1 MTADCT
7 ISIYKE
13 TFDLNSSALVT
24 ISLFCWLIFF
34 LSFNYD
40 RRRYRNCALLFIAL
54 VSTVPALCS
63 LAGRYS
69 ARVLYF
75 CIIVFCI
82 ALLIV
87 PVFLIHNGI
96 LMMKREGRSL
106 SNMLSLLLGL
116 VIGLGELSTLLF
128 LLWMENSFGTGR
140 LVNILEHTALIN
152 YLISVTVIYGSV
164 AFLMFMLYS
173 VFLML
178 IPRKSDFDYIIIHG
192 AGLIGGDRVSKLL
205 SDRIDKAI
213 DVYLKDP
220 SPTIMIPSGGQ
231 GGDETVSEAEA
242 MSRYMLERGIPEYR
256 IIKEDKSTTT
266 MENLEN
272 CKKIIDSMEGRKY
285 TTLVTSNYHVYRALR
300 YCRKIGLDCTGIGSH
315 VAFYYW
321 PSALIREFV
330 AIHSEKKHFVML
342 VAGWVLWVIIPL
354 IYGVAV

>member
-1 MTADCT
+1 M
-7 ISIYKE
+7 
-13 TFDLNSSALVT
+13 LVT
-24 ISLFCWLIFF
+24 ISLFCWLFF
-34 LSFNYD
+34 VLSFNYD

-63 LAGRYS
+63 LAGPDAS
-69 ARVLYF
+69 RVLYF

-87 PVFLIHNGI
+87 PFFLIHNGI
-96 LMMKREGRSL
+96 IMIRREGHSL
-106 SNMLSLLLGL
+106 STMLSLLLGL
-116 VIGLGELSTLLF
+116 VIGFGEISTFLF
-128 LLWMENSFGTGR
+128 LLWVENSGGSGR
-140 LVNILEHTALIN
+140 LVSTLEHTALIN

-173 VFLML
+173 VFLM
-178 IPRKSDFDYIIIHG
+178 IIPPRKDFDYIIIHG
-192 AGLIGGDRVSKLL
+192 AGLLDGDRVPKLL
-205 SDRIDKAI
+205 QDRIDKAI
-213 DVYLKDP
+213 DVYMSDP

-231 GGDETVSEAEA
+231 GSDETVSEAEA
-242 MSRYMLERGIPEYR
+242 MSRYMMDKGIPEYR

-272 CKKIIDSMEGRKY
+272 CKKLIDRMEGRKY

-330 AIHSEKKHFVML
+330 AIHSEKKHFIML
-342 VAGWVLWVIIPL
+342 VAGWVLCVIIPML
-354 IYGVAV
+354 YAMTV

>member
-1 MTADCT
+1 M
-7 ISIYKE
+7 
-13 TFDLNSSALVT
+13 FVT
-24 ISLFCWLIFF
+24 ISLFCWLFF
-34 LSFNYD
+34 VLSFNYD
-40 RRRYRNCALLFIAL
+40 RRRYRNCALLFIAF

-63 LAGRYS
+63 LAGPN
-69 ARVLYF
+69 APRVLYF

-87 PVFLIHNGI
+87 PFFLIHNGI
-96 LMMKREGRSL
+96 IMIRREGRSL
-106 SNMLSLLLGL
+106 STMLSLLLGL
-116 VIGLGELSTLLF
+116 VIGFGEISTFLF
-128 LLWMENSFGTGR
+128 LLWVGNSGGSGR
-140 LVNILEHTALIN
+140 LVSTLEHTALIN

-173 VFLML
+173 VFLM
-178 IPRKSDFDYIIIHG
+178 IIPPRKDFDYIIIHG
-192 AGLIGGDRVSKLL
+192 AGLLDGDRVPKLL
-205 SDRIDKAI
+205 QDRIDKAI
-213 DVYLKDP
+213 DVYMSDP

-231 GGDETVSEAEA
+231 GSDETVSEAEA
-242 MSRYMLERGIPEYR
+242 MSRYMLDKGIPEYR

-272 CKKIIDSMEGRKY
+272 CKKLIDGMEGRKY

-330 AIHSEKKHFVML
+330 AIHSEKKHFYML
-342 VAGWVLWVIIPL
+342 VGGWVLSVIIPM
-354 IYGVAV
+354 IYAMTV

>member
-1 MTADCT
+1 M
-7 ISIYKE
+7 
-13 TFDLNSSALVT
+13 LVT
-24 ISLFCWLIFF
+24 ISLFCWLFF
-34 LSFNYD
+34 VLSFNYD

-63 LAGRYS
+63 LAGPDAS
-69 ARVLYF
+69 RVLYF

-87 PVFLIHNGI
+87 PFFLIHNGI
-96 LMMKREGRSL
+96 IMIRREGRSL
-106 SNMLSLLLGL
+106 STMLSLLLGL
-116 VIGLGELSTLLF
+116 VIGFGEISTFLF
-128 LLWMENSFGTGR
+128 LLWVENSGGSGR
-140 LVNILEHTALIN
+140 LVSTLEHTALIN

-173 VFLML
+173 VFLM
-178 IPRKSDFDYIIIHG
+178 IIPPRKDFDYIIING
-192 AGLIGGDRVSKLL
+192 AGLLDGDRVPKLL
-205 SDRIDKAI
+205 QDRIDKAI
-213 DVYLKDP
+213 DVYMSDP

-231 GGDETVSEAEA
+231 GSDETVSEAEA
-242 MSRYMLERGIPEYR
+242 MSRYMMDKGIPEYR

-272 CKKIIDSMEGRKY
+272 CKKLIDRMEGRKY

-330 AIHSEKKHFVML
+330 AIHSEKKHFIML
-342 VAGWVLWVIIPL
+342 VAGWVLCVIIPML
-354 IYGVAV
+354 YAMTV

>member
-1 MTADCT
+1 MNT
-7 ISIYKE
+7 S
-13 TFDLNSSALVT
+13 LLVT
-24 ISLFCWLIFF
+24 ISLFCWLFF
-34 LSFNYD
+34 VLSFNYD

-63 LAGRYS
+63 LAGAQA
-69 ARVLYF
+69 ARVFYF
-75 CIIVFCI
+75 FILIFCV

-96 LMMKREGRSL
+96 LMIKREGRSL
-106 SNMLSLLLGL
+106 STMLSLLLGL
-116 VIGLGELSTLLF
+116 VIGFGEISTFLF
-128 LLWMENSFGTGR
+128 LLWVENSGGSGR
-140 LVNILEHTALIN
+140 LVSTLEHTALIN

-173 VFLML
+173 VFLM
-178 IPRKSDFDYIIIHG
+178 IIPPRKDFDYIIIHG
-192 AGLIGGDRVSKLL
+192 AGLLDGDRVPKLL
-205 SDRIDKAI
+205 QDRIDKAI
-213 DVYLKDP
+213 DVYMSDP

-231 GGDETVSEAEA
+231 GSDETVSEAEA
-242 MSRYMLERGIPEYR
+242 MSRYMMDKGIPEYR

-272 CKKIIDSMEGRKY
+272 CKKLIDRMEGRKY

-300 YCRKIGLDCTGIGSH
+300 YCRKIGHDCTGIGSH

-330 AIHSEKKHFVML
+330 AIHSEKKHFIML
-342 VAGWVLWVIIPL
+342 VAGWVLCVIIPML
-354 IYGVAV
+354 YAMTV

>member
-1 MTADCT
+1 MNT
-7 ISIYKE
+7 S
-13 TFDLNSSALVT
+13 LLVT
-24 ISLFCWLIFF
+24 ISLFCWLFF
-34 LSFNYD
+34 VLSFNYD

-63 LAGRYS
+63 LAGPDAS
-69 ARVLYF
+69 RVLYF

-87 PVFLIHNGI
+87 PFFLIHNGI
-96 LMMKREGRSL
+96 IMIRREGRSL
-106 SNMLSLLLGL
+106 STMLSLLLGL
-116 VIGLGELSTLLF
+116 VIGFGEISTFLF
-128 LLWMENSFGTGR
+128 LLWVENSGGSGR
-140 LVNILEHTALIN
+140 LVSTLEHTALIN

-173 VFLML
+173 VFLM
-178 IPRKSDFDYIIIHG
+178 IIPPRKDFDYIIING
-192 AGLIGGDRVSKLL
+192 AGLLDGDRVPKLL
-205 SDRIDKAI
+205 QDRIDKAI
-213 DVYLKDP
+213 DVYMSDP

-231 GGDETVSEAEA
+231 GSDETVSEAEA
-242 MSRYMLERGIPEYR
+242 MSRYMMDKGIPEYR

-272 CKKIIDSMEGRKY
+272 CKKLIDRMEGRKY

-330 AIHSEKKHFVML
+330 AIHSEKKHFIML
-342 VAGWVLWVIIPL
+342 VAGWVLCVIIPML
-354 IYGVAV
+354 YAMTV